1 MTSQPAARS
10 APAPQRE
17 RATSTSS
24 QQSSKSGASKSAKAP
39 AKSVTRAEGRKASSS
54 SCGTDQA
61 SGDEKAAA
69 ANDLPKMSY
78 AAILRQQEAAR
89 QNKHKTP
96 GSASSPYDSQTNNEP
111 AIAPAPPSDCD
122 VSVRDSRSSS
132 MSSLPP
138 TSAAARTTGDGAP
151 VTSQSGAGVGGKSQ
165 PSRHSQPPSNKA
177 APVHNRSP
185 LPSATDAPDAEAGA
199 KDAPA
204 SLTSKDGVAVSNG
217 AVPREGHANAY
228 VSRENGPRTFSSRG
242 HYGRGRGGSDFH
254 RHPRDRDYARDYT
267 RRHDDTG
274 AGQYGRHPR
283 EHNGPSSRGHHSN
296 YRGGGGGGGGHYRG
310 GGYRRH
316 QQAPPRENRQ
326 IYVQD

>member
-24 QQSSKSGASKSAKAP
+24 QHSSKSGAAKSAKAA
-39 AKSVTRAEGRKASSS
+39 AKSATRAEARKASSS

-61 SGDEKAAA
+61 SGDEKA
-69 ANDLPKMSY
+69 NDLPKMSY
-78 AAILRQQEAAR
+78 AAAILRQQEKAKEAAR
-89 QNKHKTP
+89 QNKNKQP
-96 GSASSPYDSQTNNEP
+96 VSASSLNTQEP
-111 AIAPAPPSDCD
+111 AIMPAPPSDCD
-122 VSVRDSRSSS
+122 VSARDSRSSS

-138 TSAAARTTGDGAP
+138 TSAAARTTADNVP
-151 VTSQSGAGVGGKSQ
+151 VTSQSGAAVGGQSQ
-165 PSRHSQPPSNKA
+165 QSSRHSQPPSNKA
-177 APVHNRSP
+177 APVHSRSP
-185 LPSATDAPDAEAGA
+185 LHSATAAPDAEPGA

-204 SLTSKDGVAVSNG
+204 PLNSEDGVAVSNG
-217 AVPREGHANAY
+217 ATHRENQANAY

-242 HYGRGRGGSDFH
+242 HYGRGRGGNDFH

-296 YRGGGGGGGGHYRG
+296 YRGGGGGHYRG

-326 IYVQD
+326 VYVLE